1 MDAFISWVEAPRRGK
16 YKTGAKPMEKMAM
29 SLPAFDWDKEN
40 IGHIAKHQVTPD
52 EAEEVILNDPLDV
65 SFDPEM
71 NGEERWTYLGE
82 TNTGRIMDVVIT
94 LRGEKIRVVTAYEA
108 ERKDKLLFLEMKA
121 GQQ

>member
-16 YKTGAKPMEKMAM
+16 YKTGAKPMGKMAM

-71 NGEERWTYLGE
+71 NGEERWT
-82 TNTGRIMDVVIT
+82 
-94 LRGEKIRVVTAYEA
+94 
-108 ERKDKLLFLEMKA
+108 
-121 GQQ
+121 